1 MATSGII
8 SSGVTPSSQA
18 GVDAQKLAIRKY
30 ENTTVQYSDDRG
42 RAMFKKS
49 EEPAIPEQIIA
60 VKRQTELV
68 GDISPIVY
76 PPNLSDTFYIGF
88 NAYSYNNDPKF
99 KRANEVT
106 RTFKFE
112 KSIYLPLPANI
123 TDSYAASYNAENLYF
138 FGNALKGQFDNL
150 MQQNGTKSV
159 SNIMTKESLN
169 KAVSG
174 LADVIENT
182 SAADIGAIG
191 GTYLMSGMGGPLA
204 GAAKSSFQV
213 TTNPFPVM
221 IYSGTGFKS
230 FSFSWVFYPESYQE
244 SELIKTIV
252 GYFRREMLPE
262 QHEQYSSILKTPAI
276 FEIKMRPDE
285 HTKQFKRCVIT
296 GMDVNYTPSG
306 PAFIYNDIENQGD
319 LRVPAAVS
327 LTLNFQ
333 EIEIWLAND
342 FHETEDKLFDFKT
355 SKSRLKVPGAVP
367 GPSPLVETP
376 GETPN
381 NLNGPGTT
389 SYNEDQKRNI
399 ITRSVTR

>member
-1 MATSGII
+1 MATGTIT
-8 SSGVTPSSQA
+8 SGVYGSSQA

-30 ENTTVQYSDDRG
+30 ENTTVQHSDDRG
-42 RAMFKKS
+42 RVMYKKTEDPALPDEII
-49 EEPAIPEQIIA
+49 EE
-60 VKRQTELV
+60 KRQTELV
-68 GDISPIVY
+68 GELSPIVY
-76 PPNLSDTFYIGF
+76 PPNLSDNFYIGF
-88 NAYSYNNDPKF
+88 NAYSYNNDPKY

-106 RTFKFE
+106 RTFKLN
-112 KSIYLPLPANI
+112 KSVYLPLPANI
-123 TDSYAASYNAENLYF
+123 TDTYTAGYNSENLYF

-204 GAAKSSFQV
+204 GAAKASFQV
-213 TTNPFPVM
+213 TTNPHPVM

-230 FSFSWVFYPESYQE
+230 FSFSWVFYPETYQE

-262 QHEQYSSILKTPAI
+262 QHEKYSSILKTPAI
-276 FEIKMRPDE
+276 FEIKMTPDD
-285 HTKQFKRCVIT
+285 HTKKFKKCVIT
-296 GMDVNYTPSG
+296 GMDVNYTPAG
-306 PAFIYNDIENQGD
+306 PAFIFNDLEDQGD
-319 LRVPAAVS
+319 ARVPAAVS

-342 FHETEDKLFDFKT
+342 FHETEEKLFDFKT
-355 SKSRLKVPGAVP
+355 SKSMMKVPTAIPGPVP
-367 GPSPLVETP
+367 GS
-376 GETPN
+376 G
-381 NLNGPGTT
+381 LNGSDTGGGSELPPI
-389 SYNEDQKRNI
+389 ED
-399 ITRSVTR
+399 RSRGARAYPDGSI

>member
-1 MATSGII
+1 M
-8 SSGVTPSSQA
+8 
-18 GVDAQKLAIRKY
+18 
-30 ENTTVQYSDDRG
+30 
-42 RAMFKKS
+42 
-49 EEPAIPEQIIA
+49 
-60 VKRQTELV
+60 KRQTELV
-68 GDISPIVY
+68 GDLSHIVY

-88 NAYSYNNDPKF
+88 NAYSYNNDPKY

-106 RTFKFE
+106 RTFKLN
-112 KSIYLPLPANI
+112 KSVYLPLPANI
-123 TDSYAASYNAENLYF
+123 TDTYTAGYNSENLYF

-204 GAAKSSFQV
+204 GAAKTSFQV

-285 HTKQFKRCVIT
+285 HTKQFKKCVIT

-342 FHETEDKLFDFKT
+342 FHETEEKLFDFKT

-367 GPSPLVETP
+367 GPAPLVETP

-399 ITRSVTR
+399 ITRSVSR